1 MTAAETPEQTR
12 AGVQVMT
19 MIEAI
24 NDALHT
30 EMKNDDR
37 VLVFG
42 EDVGPKGGVFGATAG
57 LFDTFGEQR
66 CFDTPLS
73 ECGIVGTGI
82 GMALYGMRPV
92 AEIQFLDFIYPAF
105 DQIVSEAAKMR
116 YRSGGEY
123 TCPMVIRSP
132 YGGGIRGGH
141 YHSQS
146 SEAYFCHTPG
156 LKVVI
161 PSTPADAKG
170 LLISSIRDEDPVM
183 FLEPKKIYRH
193 GKGEVPLGEHTV
205 PLGKARIAREGT
217 DVTLLAYGAM
227 VPVCEQAAATAAENG
242 RSVEVVDLRTLVPL
256 DEATILESVKKT
268 GRCVV
273 VYEAPKTCGFG
284 AELAALLAEKCIEYL
299 EGPVVRVA
307 GFDTP
312 FPYTLE
318 HLYMP
323 DEKRVL
329 AGIDKT
335 FAW

>member
-1 MTAAETPEQTR
+1 MAIKTLLAAVT
-12 AGVQVMT
+12 
-19 MIEAI
+19 
-24 NDALHT
+24 DAMAT
-30 EMKNDDR
+30 EMRNDDR
-37 VLVFG
+37 VVVFG
-42 EDVGPKGGVFGATAG
+42 EDVGRKGGVFGATAG
-57 LFDTFGEQR
+57 IQEEFGADR

-73 ECGIVGTGI
+73 ECGIIGTGV
-82 GMALYGMRPV
+82 GMALYGLRPI
-92 AEIQFLDFIYPAF
+92 AEIQFLDFIYSGF

-183 FLEPKKIYRH
+183 FLEPKRIYRTV
-193 GKGEVPLGEHTV
+193 KGEVPEGEHVV
-205 PLGKARIAREGT
+205 PLSRGRVVREGT
-217 DVTLLAYGAM
+217 DCTVVAYGAM
-227 VPVCEQAAATAAENG
+227 VRVCEATADEAEKLG
-242 RSVEVVDLRTLVPL
+242 KSIEIIDPRTLVPL
-256 DEATILESVKKT
+256 DESIILESVEKT

-273 VYEAPKTCGFG
+273 VYEAPKTCGYG
-284 AELAALLAEKCIEYL
+284 AEIAALVAERAIEHL
-299 EGPVVRVA
+299 EGPIVRVA

-312 FPYTLE
+312 FPYALE
-318 HLYMP
+318 NLYMP
-323 DEKRVL
+323 DVRRILK
-329 AGIDKT
+329 GIQRT
-335 FAW
+335 FSW

>member
-1 MTAAETPEQTR
+1 MTAPTTATQAST
-12 AGVQVMT
+12 GTKVMT
-19 MIEAI
+19 LLEAVT
-24 NDALHT
+24 DAMRL
-30 EMKNDDR
+30 EMRQDDR
-37 VLVFG
+37 VVVFG
-42 EDVGPKGGVFGATAG
+42 EDVGKKGGVFGATAG
-57 LFDTFGEQR
+57 IQDEFGEQR

-73 ECGIVGTGI
+73 ECGIIGTAI
-82 GMALYGMRPV
+82 GMALYGLRPI

-170 LLISSIRDEDPVM
+170 LLIAAIRDEDPVM
-183 FLEPKKIYRH
+183 FLEPKRIYRH
-193 GKGEVPLGEHTV
+193 GKGEVPIGEHV
-205 PLGKARIAREGT
+205 VALGKGRIARPGKDCT
-217 DVTLLAYGAM
+217 IVTYGAM
-227 VPVCEQAAATAAENG
+227 VPVCESAAAEAAQHG
-242 RSVEVVDLRTLVPL
+242 REVEVIDLRTLVPM
-256 DEATILESVKKT
+256 DEQLVIESVRRT

-273 VYEAPKTCGFG
+273 VNEAPKTCGYA
-284 AELAALLAEKCIEYL
+284 AEIAALVAEKCIEHL
-299 EGPVVRVA
+299 EGPVVRVT

-323 DEKRVL
+323 DQKRVL
-329 AGIDKT
+329 AGIERT
-335 FAW
+335 FVW